1 MSTTKPT
8 RTGAQ
13 RVDGAAVSVAPG
25 SNGSV
30 ANVLRQNASEDD
42 LLKYVTDLLRVYQ
55 WTFHHAG
62 DSRRSTAGLPDIVA
76 VRARP
81 GYPGRVLFAELK
93 ASKGRLRDQ
102 QYIWLAELENCPQVE
117 SYVWRPA
124 DLDAIAEVLK

>member
-1 MSTTKPT
+1 MT
-8 RTGAQ
+8 
-13 RVDGAAVSVAPG
+13 
-25 SNGSV
+25 
-30 ANVLRQNASEDD
+30 NA
-42 LLKYVTDLLRVYQ
+42 LLNSATEAELQKYVEDLLRAYG
-55 WTFHHAG
+55 WTWHHAG

-93 ASKGRLRDQ
+93 ATKGRLRDQ

-124 DLDAIAEVLK
+124 DLDAIAEILK